1 MENGLFQ
8 NRFLRLQAAP
18 KLNDG
23 VVPVRPPVHDLEHV
37 SPRIPIE
44 YEWLIGKFQFHDGFF
59 LVKLFEIVAFS
70 VNEQGFRVF
79 RGISWVIQHG
89 IVIYRFI
96 QLADGFFIR
105 RVLCLRMRR
114 MILVIVSSMQAYMS
128 VPSVDASMVI

>member
-23 VVPVRPPVHDLEHV
+23 VVPVRPPIHDLEHV
-37 SPRIPIE
+37 SPRIPVE

-96 QLADGFFIR
+96 QLADGFL
-105 RVLCLRMRR
+105 VMGCLRMRR

>member
-23 VVPVRPPVHDLEHV
+23 VVPVRPPIHDLEHV
-37 SPRIPIE
+37 SPRIPVE

-96 QLADGFFIR
+96 QLADGFLVMGRVVLCNAITGETKDYKIEDRSEER
-105 RVLCLRMRR
+105 RVGKEC
-114 MILVIVSSMQAYMS
+114 
-128 VPSVDASMVI
+128 